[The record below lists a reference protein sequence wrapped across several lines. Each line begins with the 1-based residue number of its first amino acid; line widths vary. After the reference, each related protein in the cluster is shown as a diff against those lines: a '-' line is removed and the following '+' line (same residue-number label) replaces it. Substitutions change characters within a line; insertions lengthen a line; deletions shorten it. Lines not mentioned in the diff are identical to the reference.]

1 MFLFRGSG
9 VGNSASLRAL
19 RALYRSFNEQ
29 NGPEARARRLLR
41 EWLSPD
47 QRAQFDAEDYF
58 EVTGSHTGRRYRVHY
73 GTVSNVVQVDEAGQP
88 RSGGVSFPKLLW
100 RPATSCSLRK
110 SRSKLTKWP
119 SSRLPTG
126 FLRKPGYLGWCAG
139 PTEAC
144 SWGEAAA
151 FGGGGPSPRGGSC
164 ARHGRLHGC
173 IGASGSLHYAATR
186 SDCYG

>member
-1 MFLFRGSG
+1 M
-9 VGNSASLRAL
+9 GNSASLRAL

-88 RSGGVSFPKLLW
+88 EIGWCFVPETALAAGDVMLAQKIALETDEMAVLSLANRVSPK
-100 RPATSCSLRK
+100 A
-110 SRSKLTKWP
+110 
-119 SSRLPTG
+119 RLP
-126 FLRKPGYLGWCAG
+126 RVVRRAY
-139 PTEAC
+139 
-144 SWGEAAA
+144 
-151 FGGGGPSPRGGSC
+151 
-164 ARHGRLHGC
+164 
-173 IGASGSLHYAATR
+173 
-186 SDCYG
+186 